1 MFWSPEKKALRIVDW
16 EFARRDPPLEAVED
30 WTKSDRFELLRALE
44 CCGLPRT
51 EMEIPNG
58 ASWVL

>member
-1 MFWSPEKKALRIVDW
+1 VFWSPEKALRIVDW
-16 EFARRDPPLEAVED
+16 EFARCDPPLEAVED
-30 WTKSDRFELLRALE
+30 WTESDRFELLRALE

-51 EMEIPNG
+51 EMEIPDG